1 MFNNKK
7 TQKGQKS
14 EEKCR
19 KKKQEKFEKK
29 KKKCNLYFK
38 TACTRLGKSY
48 LE

>member
-7 TQKGQKS
+7 TQKRQKI
-14 EEKCR
+14 EGMQKKEK
-19 KKKQEKFEKK
+19 ENIE

>member
-7 TQKGQKS
+7 TNKKDKKLKKMQKK
-14 EEKCR
+14 EK
-19 KKKQEKFEKK
+19 EKIE
-29 KKKCNLYFK
+29 KKCNLYFK

>member
-7 TQKGQKS
+7 TQKRQKWKKMQKK
-14 EEKCR
+14 EK
-19 KKKQEKFEKK
+19 ENIE
-29 KKKCNLYFK
+29 KKCNLYFK

>member
-19 KKKQEKFEKK
+19 KKKQEKFEEKK
-29 KKKCNLYFK
+29 KSVIYILKLH
-38 TACTRLGKSY
+38 AQGWESHI
-48 LE
+48 